1 MAAQRRRAASST
13 QAARLSGVAFAWLG
27 TIATLVAVIAILLG
41 SPARAHDLAP
51 LSGFGDLQ
59 RRFGEIAPLAAAFLA
74 SLVAAIVAA
83 MVGSRRLD
91 AVGGGLQLF
100 VLGAVVDICILG
112 AAGRIGHSVDG
123 GVLAATLICVAGGS
137 AIAAGGIVA
146 LLGRE

>member
-1 MAAQRRRAASST
+1 
-13 QAARLSGVAFAWLG
+13 VALAWLG

-51 LSGFGDLQ
+51 VTGLGDLE
-59 RRFGEIAPLAAAFLA
+59 RRFGEIAPLVAAFLA
-74 SLVAAIVAA
+74 AMVAAIVAA
-83 MVGSRRLD
+83 LIGSRRLD

-100 VLGAVVDICILG
+100 VLGVAVDACVLG
-112 AAGRIGHSVDG
+112 AAGRVGHSVDG
-123 GVLAATLICVAGGS
+123 GVLGATLVCVAGGA